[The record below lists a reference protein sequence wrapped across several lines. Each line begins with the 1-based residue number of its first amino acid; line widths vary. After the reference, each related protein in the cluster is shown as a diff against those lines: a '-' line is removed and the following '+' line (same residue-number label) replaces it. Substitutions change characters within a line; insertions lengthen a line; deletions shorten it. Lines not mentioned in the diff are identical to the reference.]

1 MAQEKDSPM
10 IAKGIKKKIFS
21 IMSQQGLTLSDLAQR
36 VAEKTGNKLLN
47 KNTLSARINGNP
59 TLKGLYEVA
68 DALGVKIVDL
78 FPEEEKE
85 VVIKGTDLFNTAQKM
100 VKTDAAITET
110 KATPEAQQSL
120 QSVAFCPHCGA
131 KVRVGVVLMAD

>member
-1 MAQEKDSPM
+1 M
-10 IAKGIKKKIFS
+10 IAKGVKAQIFS
-21 IMSQQGLTLSDLAQR
+21 LMSRQGLTLADLAKR
-36 VAEKTGNKLLN
+36 VSDITGKELLN
-47 KNTLSARINGNP
+47 KNTFSARINGNP

-68 DALGVKIVDL
+68 DALGVKITDL
-78 FPEEEKE
+78 FPDREITVSGKE
-85 VVIKGTDLFNTAQKM
+85 MFYGAQNM
-100 VKTDAAITET
+100 VPSHGLTGSPIHDTQTET